1 MKKLWSPLMGLEESG
16 TLPDEKTVDA
26 RRGMQKNPQR
36 FAGLLA
42 GVPGDWLFVVCIIN
56 SLFE

>member
-1 MKKLWSPLMGLEESG
+1 MGLEESG

>member
-36 FAGLLA
+36 FFAAFSPACPEIGYSSFA
-42 GVPGDWLFVVCIIN
+42 
-56 SLFE
+56 